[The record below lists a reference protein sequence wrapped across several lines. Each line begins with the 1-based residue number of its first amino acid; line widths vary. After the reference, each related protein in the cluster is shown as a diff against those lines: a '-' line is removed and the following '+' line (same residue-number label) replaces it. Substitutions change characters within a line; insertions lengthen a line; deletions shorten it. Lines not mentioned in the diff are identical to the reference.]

1 MNTATNSREQNNNF
15 VNSNGRSQ
23 AHLQTSRPAQQ
34 AQIKVQQSN
43 SNVTT
48 IEIMSNPHVYYF
60 KSPAISSNIFEGK
73 SSERNVVIKIGDKM
87 KIDREVSHLLA
98 LEHPNIV
105 QYMFKC
111 CDANGKSHLITEHYK
126 HPLRD
131 HLKLQVPIK
140 DIMSQLMS
148 AVAFL
153 QEKNIVHLDIAPD
166 NVFLIKNDFGIAV
179 KLTNFEYALK
189 MQALVV
195 RVDSFNYKSS
205 QSGSFTPPEVFAQK
219 WASKSSDIWSLGRI
233 LTYLMTEKGY
243 MKKVQ
248 RNGKKFDEPYS
259 VDIINMIKND
269 SNNNHL
275 CKDLLSKLLVIDWKL
290 RINAKEALKHPFFW
304 SAQETLY
311 FIVEIAIMIE
321 DSRKHGGN
329 FHNEIFEK
337 SGRVIGGRKGADWTK
352 RVGSN
357 LLGEIQ
363 KSREAFGK
371 NKKIGKVEEVDGTKI
386 MSLINTV
393 RNMKVHARSA
403 EVTAIVG
410 SDDETFLNYWTSKFP
425 FLIVHLYEV
434 KCKSENMEN

>member
-1 MNTATNSREQNNNF
+1 
-15 VNSNGRSQ
+15 
-23 AHLQTSRPAQQ
+23 
-34 AQIKVQQSN
+34 
-43 SNVTT
+43 
-48 IEIMSNPHVYYF
+48 MSNPHVYYF
-60 KSPAISSNIFEGK
+60 KSPAISTNIFEGK

-148 AVAFL
+148 AVAFM

-166 NVFLIKNDFGIAV
+166 NVFLIKNDLRIAV

-189 MQALVV
+189 MQALDV
-195 RVDSFNYKSS
+195 RVDSFNYKSK
-205 QSGSFTPPEVFAQK
+205 GFTPPEVLTQQRAY
-219 WASKSSDIWSLGRI
+219 KSSDIYSFGSI
-233 LTYLMTEKGY
+233 LTFLMTEKGY

-248 RNGKKFDEPYS
+248 RNGKKFDDPYS
-259 VDIINMIKND
+259 VDIIKTIKND
-269 SNNNHL
+269 SNNNIL

-304 SAQETLY
+304 SAQETLN

-329 FHNEIFEK
+329 FHIEIFGK
-337 SGRVIGGRKGADWTK
+337 SGRVIRDGKSADWTEK
-352 RVGSN
+352 IDSD

-371 NKKIGKVEEVDGTKI
+371 NKKTGKVEEFDGTI
-386 MSLINTV
+386 MSLIFNI

-403 EVTAIVG
+403 EVNAIVG
-410 SDDETFLNYWTSKFP
+410 SDDDTFLNYWTSKFP
-425 FLIVHLYEV
+425 FLIFHLYEV